1 MSTKI
6 YGGTPEREDFFT
18 KLSFSALMVELGD
31 KENIM
36 MDNLQLQIKTNNN
49 VVRLEKEVDRWLGS
63 KTNQELINFILM

>member
-49 VVRLEKEVDRWLGS
+49 VIRLEKEVDRWLGS

>member
-36 MDNLQLQIKTNNN
+36 IDNLQLQIKTNNN